1 MPPTHLHGYQTFKTG
16 DKILYSCTR
25 CGWERIMDI
34 EKVIEEILDDP
45 KTKEI
50 LEALGPDYDE
60 MGIPYWD
67 KWSS

>member
-1 MPPTHLHGYQTFKTG
+1 
-16 DKILYSCTR
+16 
-25 CGWERIMDI
+25 MDI

-50 LEALGPDYDE
+50 LEALGSDYDE